1 MTNKLTRSS
10 DEKIFGVA
18 AGMADYVNIDAT
30 IIRLLWI
37 LAVIFVA
44 HEIALVYLLL
54 ALVLPKAN
62 GSASHFVEPE
72 IIIEKDPASVA

>member
-1 MTNKLTRSS
+1 MNNKLIRSA

-18 AGMADYVNIDAT
+18 AGMGDYFNIDAT

-37 LAVIFVA
+37 LAVVFVA

-54 ALVLPKAN
+54 ALVLPKPN
-62 GSASHFVEPE
+62 GSNKHYVEPE